1 MLLTGYHF
9 NSVYVAHSLLFK
21 IQYSTAE
28 LNHYHKSETA
38 ANKNPSIMT
47 STHMKRE

>member
-1 MLLTGYHF
+1 MLPTGHHF
-9 NSVYVAHSLLFK
+9 NSVYVAHALLFK
-21 IQYSTAE
+21 IQYSNSE
-28 LNHYHKSETA
+28 LNHHHKSETA